1 MGRKIKNIHY
11 IYKIVCNVTKRY
23 YIGMHS
29 TNNEDD
35 GYMGSGKRLRYNI
48 RKYGVENH
56 IKEILE
62 YYETRELL
70 VEAEKKIITL
80 DILLDKMCMNIM
92 PGGEGGF
99 ISEEQQK
106 HRSICGGI
114 AFAKKYKEDNN
125 FRIDFIEKRN
135 NGVKNAHKEGKYNY
149 NTFEGKQHSDESKQK
164 MSLSKKGKGTGKFN
178 SQYGT
183 CWINKDGTD
192 KKIKKEELNNYLS
205 ENWIKGRSKK
215 N

>member
-1 MGRKIKNIHY
+1 MPI
-11 IYKIVCNVTKRY
+11 
-23 YIGMHS
+23 
-29 TNNEDD
+29 NN
-35 GYMGSGKRLRYNI
+35 Y
-48 RKYGVENH
+48 
-56 IKEILE
+56 
-62 YYETRELL
+62 
-70 VEAEKKIITL
+70 
-80 DILLDKMCMNIM
+80 
-92 PGGEGGF
+92 
-99 ISEEQQK
+99 
-106 HRSICGGI
+106 
-114 AFAKKYKEDNN
+114 
-125 FRIDFIEKRN
+125 IEKRN